1 MQELLKV
8 YNRLSN
14 LLEKANSGNYSSK
27 QILTQANS
35 LIVNSNKVVEVVN
48 EEFRNDFLLYS
59 SKGQLGSAN
68 GVDRDLA
75 RLLAAL
81 REKYQ
86 LSVIV

>member
-14 LLEKANSGNYSSK
+14 LLEKANSGNYSSR

-48 EEFRNDFLLYS
+48 EEFKKDFAIS
-59 SKGQLGSAN
+59 PAKGQLSSASYI
-68 GVDRDLA
+68 DRDLA

-81 REKYQ
+81 RKKYE